1 MPIPEKSEQ
10 IDRIPMRDKVYD
22 TLLEWIIQGDL
33 QQGEKLL
40 DKELA
45 ENLGVSRTPVREAL
59 RRLEDK
65 KLVEASASRWTRVAK
80 ISRSEA
86 ELFYPI
92 IWTLETLVVSMA
104 MDHITAD
111 DVYAMETAN
120 RHLKKAII
128 SGDPMKA
135 SKADADFHD
144 VLIKRSNNLHLS
156 SILYD
161 LKIKHCWMVVRYF
174 EENTEASASVD
185 EHNQILAAMKA
196 KDTVLTTKLIVSNW
210 KKSMQRMLYQT
221 AGGENGC
228 KPS

>member
-1 MPIPEKSEQ
+1 
-10 IDRIPMRDKVYD
+10 MRDKVYE

-104 MDHITAD
+104 MNHMTSD
-111 DVYAMETAN
+111 DLRTMETAN
-120 RHLKKAII
+120 RELKSAIAAA
-128 SGDPMKA
+128 DPMKA

-144 VLIKRSNNLHLS
+144 VLIKRSNNHHLS

-174 EENTEASASVD
+174 EENTDACASVD
-185 EHNQILAAMKA
+185 EHNQILAAIKA
-196 KDTVLTTKLIVSNW
+196 KDTVQTTELIVLNW
-210 KKSMQRMLYQT
+210 KKSMQRMLYQND
-221 AGGENGC
+221 GGSNGC